1 MRMIK
6 FEYNN
11 LVKTIALTDFRL
23 KYQGSILGY
32 LWSLVK
38 PLLLFAIY
46 YFVFTKVFKFGNAI
60 PYYPIYLLLGIVV
73 WSYFAETTVSCLLSI
88 VSKGE
93 LIRKVY
99 FPRIIL
105 IISASLTSF
114 LTFSLNFLVVACF
127 ALASRVPVGPR
138 IILAPLVLFELF
150 VFIVGIGLFLA
161 SIYVK
166 FRDISH
172 IWEVVMQAL
181 FYATPI
187 LYSPLM
193 LPGITKQ
200 LAMISPLAQ
209 ILQDLRYL
217 LITTETATAWKIL
230 PFPLYFI
237 PYVLPVVIFVIGYM
251 IFEKMAAR
259 FAEDV

>member
-1 MRMIK
+1 MKMTK
-6 FEYNN
+6 FKYNN

-38 PLLLFAIY
+38 PLMLFSIY
-46 YFVFTKVFKFGNAI
+46 YFVFTRVFRLGGAI
-60 PYYPIYLLLGIVV
+60 PYYPVYLLLGIVV
-73 WSYFAETTVSCLLSI
+73 WSYFQETTVSCLLSI

-105 IISASLTSF
+105 IVSASLTSF
-114 LTFSLNFLVVACF
+114 LTFALNFLIVSLF
-127 ALASRVPVGPR
+127 AIVTKVPFSAR
-138 IILAPLVLFELF
+138 LLLSPLVLFELF

-166 FRDISH
+166 FRDVSH
-172 IWEVVMQAL
+172 IWEIIMQAL

-187 LYSPLM
+187 LYSPQM

-200 LAMISPLAQ
+200 IAMLNPLAQ
-209 ILQDLRYL
+209 ILQDLRFL

-230 PFPLYFI
+230 PFPFSII
-237 PYVLPVVIFVIGYM
+237 PYVLPFVIFIIGYSL
-251 IFEKMAAR
+251 FEKMAAR